1 MDKKKLI
8 KKVVEKV
15 SDKRNVDK
23 SLVAPIKEL
32 VTILKR
38 QSDESNIKGAI
49 LKFFKVF
56 DMTTEKQAYVLE
68 TLIKTYDTQLLSPI
82 HKKVLKD
89 LTKKNTFVDIMF

>member
-49 LKFFKVF
+49 LKFFKEF